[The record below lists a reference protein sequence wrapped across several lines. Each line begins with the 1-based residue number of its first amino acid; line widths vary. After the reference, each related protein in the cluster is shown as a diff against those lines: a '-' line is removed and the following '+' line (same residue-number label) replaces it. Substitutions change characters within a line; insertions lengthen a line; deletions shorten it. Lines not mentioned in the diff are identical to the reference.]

1 MGDKKQEK
9 KDLAERRAGVE
20 SILARKF
27 FVVPSFEI
35 YGGVGGLYDWG
46 PPGCAVK
53 QNVLAAWRQHF
64 VLEENMLEVDCV
76 SVTPEV
82 VLKTSGHVDKFTDF
96 MVKDLKTG
104 TCLRADHLL
113 EGHIDNL
120 LEHGKKGKDKLSEK
134 DEAELKALRTKAGAL
149 SQKELTDEFKRMKI
163 VAPETGNDLSDPF
176 PFNLMFAS
184 QIGPTGKFPG
194 YLRPET
200 AQGIFVNFRRLL
212 EYNGGRMPFAAA
224 QVGLAFRNEIAPR
237 AGLLRVREFP
247 LAEIEHFEIGRAVQ
261 QECRDR
267 SRMPSS
273 A

>member
-120 LEHGKKGKDKLSEK
+120 LEHGKKGK
-134 DEAELKALRTKAGAL
+134 
-149 SQKELTDEFKRMKI
+149 
-163 VAPETGNDLSDPF
+163 
-176 PFNLMFAS
+176 
-184 QIGPTGKFPG
+184 
-194 YLRPET
+194 
-200 AQGIFVNFRRLL
+200 
-212 EYNGGRMPFAAA
+212 
-224 QVGLAFRNEIAPR
+224 
-237 AGLLRVREFP
+237 
-247 LAEIEHFEIGRAVQ
+247 IGRAVQ